1 MGSERNSIQPSRAK
15 RNWTEREWQLY
26 RELPWVVQK
35 FVDLLIR
42 IPRFVKAK
50 AARQSEIAVLD
61 RREQFVSRRLMEARR
76 RRRAF

>member
-1 MGSERNSIQPSRAK
+1 MGSQRNPIQPSRAK

-26 RELPWVVQK
+26 RELPWAIRK

-42 IPRFVKAK
+42 IPRFVKATSH
-50 AARQSEIAVLD
+50 REVSVLD